1 MKNLVSILLYLT
13 TSSLIYAQDIVFSQ
27 NFLVPET
34 LNSSFTGAILT
45 SKFGTIHKTE
55 WRSIGLKT
63 SSSFA
68 YFDTYI
74 PKYNTGLGITFLNHT
89 ESASSYTFNQVNLN
103 FSMAFQMSDSW
114 FFRPSL
120 SAGLGSK
127 SYGFQNLLLE
137 DQISNSRLIN
147 TSSIDP
153 ILLKSQRSFL
163 DFDSSIIFN
172 NNESWIGAT
181 VKHINKPN
189 ISLSQTGNVPLDIF
203 FSVHSKIFIPVFNN
217 YRYSFWGMSKIYLL
231 SNYMMQSGFSRLD
244 IGTQYIYDDYISFGL
259 TASTNPINNSIR
271 SSYINSIN
279 SFASIKWKGFRI
291 GYSFD
296 MNTSLLGG
304 IRGTHEFSLGY
315 DFKITAREIYRYKC
329 ISYF

>member
-1 MKNLVSILLYLT
+1 MKKLVSILLF
-13 TSSLIYAQDIVFSQ
+13 LIAYNLSYGQDIVFSQ

-45 SKFGTIHKTE
+45 SKFGTIHKTQ
-55 WRSIGLKT
+55 WRSIGFKT

-89 ESASSYTFNQVNLN
+89 ESASSYTFNQVNFN

-137 DQISNSRLIN
+137 DQINNSGAVN

-153 ILLKSQRSFL
+153 VLLKSQRFFF
-163 DFDSSIIFN
+163 DFDSSVIFN
-172 NNESWIGAT
+172 NEDSWVGAT

-189 ISLSQTGNVPLDIF
+189 ISLTQTGNVPLDIF
-203 FSVHSKIFIPVFNN
+203 FSAHSKIHIPVFNN
-217 YRYSFWGMSKIYLL
+217 YRYSFWGMSRIYFL
-231 SNYMMQSGFSRLD
+231 SNYMMQSGFNRLD
-244 IGTQYIYDDYISFGL
+244 IGTQYVYDDYISLGF

-271 SSYINSIN
+271 GSFINSIN
-279 SFASIKWKGFRI
+279 TFASIKWKGFRI

-315 DFKITAREIYRYKC
+315 DFKITQRDKYRYKC